1 MRLSELVQGFPVR
14 RVLPG
19 ADDDPEVSGVEVDSR
34 RIDPGFLFVALRGER
49 HDARG
54 FAARAVEAG
63 AVAVLA
69 APGGPPEGWGE
80 PGSGPG
86 SAGHGSKQSP
96 VPWLEADDPRALA
109 GPLAAR
115 AFGHPERELV
125 TAAVTGTNGK
135 TTVAALMVSVLE
147 AAGRPTA
154 LLGTLGYRFREESVK
169 GDRTTPEAP
178 ETIHMLRRWR
188 DQGAEAVSMEASS
201 HALAL
206 HRLDGLAFD
215 VAIFTNLTQDHLDY
229 HRDFEGYYAAKRRL
243 FDLLEPHGRAVV
255 NAADEWGR
263 RLVGELTETLGEDR
277 LVTYGR
283 GAAVQV
289 WDASLSEAGTRAV
302 VETPRGSY
310 AFHSPLVGRYNL
322 DNLLATA
329 AAAEAL
335 GLPHEAV
342 REGFARRGTIPG
354 RLEPVQRGQPFPV
367 FIDYAHTPGA
377 LEAVLR
383 SVAEVTGRRIIVI
396 FGAGGDRDPAKR
408 APMGRIAGELADL
421 PILSSD
427 NPRGEDP
434 LAIIQMV
441 EEGVKQAGNPEY
453 RVVPDRREAI
463 RRAIQVAGP
472 EHAVVITGKGH
483 EEVQEIGGQKLPFS
497 DRDEVE
503 KALEERFGATAGG

>member
-1 MRLSELVQGFPVR
+1 MRLSELIEGFPVR

-19 ADDDPEVSGVEVDSR
+19 AEEDPEVSGVEVDSR
-34 RIDPGFLFVALRGER
+34 RIDAGFLFVALRGER

-54 FAARAVEAG
+54 FAAQAVEAG

-80 PGSGPG
+80 PGSGEG
-86 SAGHGSKQSP
+86 R

-135 TTVAALMVSVLE
+135 TTVAALTASVLE
-147 AAGRPTA
+147 AAGHPTA

-206 HRLDGLAFD
+206 QRLDGLAFD
-215 VAIFTNLTQDHLDY
+215 VGIFTNLTQDHLDY
-229 HRDFEGYYAAKRRL
+229 HRDFESYYAAKRRL
-243 FDLLEPHGRAVV
+243 FDLLKPGGRAVV
-255 NAADEWGR
+255 NVEDEWGR
-263 RLVGELTETLGEDR
+263 RLVEELAETLGEDR
-277 LVTYGR
+277 VVTYGR
-283 GAAVQV
+283 GAMVQV
-289 WDASLSEAGTRAV
+289 WDASLSESGTRAV
-302 VETPRGSY
+302 LETPSGSY
-310 AFHSPLVGRYNL
+310 TFHSPLVGRYNL

-342 REGFARRGTIPG
+342 QEGFTRRGTIPG
-354 RLEPVQRGQPFPV
+354 RLEPVDRGQPFPIY
-367 FIDYAHTPGA
+367 IDYAHTPGA

-396 FGAGGDRDPAKR
+396 FGAGGDRDRAKR
-408 APMGRIAGELADL
+408 APMGRIAGELAEL

-427 NPRGEDP
+427 NPRTEDP
-434 LAIIQMV
+434 LAIIQRV
-441 EEGVKQAGNPEY
+441 EEGVKQAGNPGY

-497 DRDEVE
+497 DRAEVE
-503 KALEERFGATAGG
+503 KALEERFGAPAGG

>member
-1 MRLSELVQGFPVR
+1 MRLSELVTGFPVR

-54 FAARAVEAG
+54 FAPEAVEAG

-69 APGGPPEGWGE
+69 APGGPPEGW
-80 PGSGPG
+80 PG
-86 SAGHGSKQSP
+86 SAGHGSEKAP
-96 VPWLEADDPRALA
+96 VPWLEADDPRSLA

-135 TTVAALMVSVLE
+135 TTVTALMASVLE

-154 LLGTLGYRFREESVK
+154 LLGTLGYRFREEGVK

-178 ETIHMLRRWR
+178 EIVHLLRRWR

-201 HALAL
+201 HALDL

-215 VAIFTNLTQDHLDY
+215 VTIFTNLTQDHLDY

-243 FDLLEPHGRAVV
+243 FDLLKPDGRAVV
-255 NAADEWGR
+255 NLDDEWGR
-263 RLVGELTETLGEDR
+263 RLDEELAGTVGDR
-277 LVTYGR
+277 VVTYGR

-289 WDASLSEAGTRAV
+289 WDASLSESGTRAV
-302 VETPRGSY
+302 LETPRGSY

-322 DNLLATA
+322 DNLVATA

-354 RLEPVQRGQPFPV
+354 RLERVDRGQPFPV
-367 FIDYAHTPGA
+367 YIDYAHTPGA

-427 NPRGEDP
+427 NPRTEDP

-441 EEGVKQAGNPEY
+441 EEGVKAAGNPAY

-463 RRAIQVAGP
+463 RRAISVAGP